1 VKSLRHDAI
10 ACEPTGPIPVGR
22 IDGAEEVIYMR
33 PVLGILSLLLVLAVV
48 GVIAKKQLV
57 TTGGSVEGTSSG
69 ATTER
74 QAQQTQRQIK
84 SEVEGLMQQPRPMPD
99 DK

>member
-1 VKSLRHDAI
+1 
-10 ACEPTGPIPVGR
+10 
-22 IDGAEEVIYMR
+22 MR
-33 PVLGILSLLLVLAVV
+33 PVLGIVSLLLVLSVV

-57 TTGGSVEGTSSG
+57 TTGGSVEEASSG

-84 SEVEGLMQQPRPMPD
+84 AEVEGLLQRPRPMPD